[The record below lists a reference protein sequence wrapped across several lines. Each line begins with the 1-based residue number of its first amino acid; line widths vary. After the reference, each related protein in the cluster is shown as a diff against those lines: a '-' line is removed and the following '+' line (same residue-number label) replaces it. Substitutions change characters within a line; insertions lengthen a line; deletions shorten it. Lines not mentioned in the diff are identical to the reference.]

1 MEDILASI
9 RRIIADDKA
18 SNMVA
23 DAPGGT
29 AMTSAATGPEV
40 APEHAAEAAPEP
52 VTTPLEDHVAFAL
65 RDTSDVDVA
74 DVNASTP
81 LPTPEPEAAAPV
93 APVPP
98 EGDMADVIDLAS
110 HPDVVATR
118 LVTDFRQPQP
128 TASPFNLVD
137 NMADSGAR
145 TEPADPL
152 ASPLTD
158 AAVAS
163 SFDALAK
170 SVMLDNKP
178 LIEQLTR
185 DMLRPMLKTW
195 LDDNLPVMVE
205 KLVRAEI
212 ERVARGGR

>member
-1 MEDILASI
+1 MEEILASI
-9 RRIIADDKA
+9 RRIIADDKMG
-18 SNMVA
+18 SA
-23 DAPGGT
+23 DVEAPTT
-29 AMTSAATGPEV
+29 AEPAAVEFAPTEPVSEPIAV
-40 APEHAAEAAPEP
+40 VPAPEDAAQAYELRDVIAEPVLPAAEPAPEP
-52 VTTPLEDHVAFAL
+52 M
-65 RDTSDVDVA
+65 TS
-74 DVNASTP
+74 
-81 LPTPEPEAAAPV
+81 EAAHPPV
-93 APVPP
+93 D
-98 EGDMADVIDLAS
+98 DMADVIDLAN

-118 LVTDFRQPQP
+118 LVTDFHATPPFSVIDRAESAP
-128 TASPFNLVD
+128 TEPLVSPF
-137 NMADSGAR
+137 
-145 TEPADPL
+145 
-152 ASPLTD
+152 TD
-158 AAVAS
+158 AAVGS

>member
-9 RRIIADDKA
+9 RRIIADDKSVSLMA
-18 SNMVA
+18 EMPPHAEPVFEK
-23 DAPGGT
+23 
-29 AMTSAATGPEV
+29 PEV
-40 APEHAAEAAPEP
+40 MPASAEPAHEPRFFEVSETPAPPVKLPEP
-52 VTTPLEDHVAFAL
+52 LPQNAEGVAL
-65 RDTSDVDVA
+65 PA
-74 DVNASTP
+74 D
-81 LPTPEPEAAAPV
+81 
-93 APVPP
+93 
-98 EGDMADVIDLAS
+98 DMADIIDLAN
-110 HPDVVATR
+110 HPDVIATR
-118 LVTDFRQPQP
+118 LVTEFNQPQSDP
-128 TASPFNLVD
+128 FAMLDNSDAVAS
-137 NMADSGAR
+137 
-145 TEPADPL
+145 DPL

-212 ERVARGGR
+212 ERVSRGGR

>member
-1 MEDILASI
+1 MEEILASI
-9 RRIIADDKA
+9 RRIIADDKLG
-18 SNMVA
+18 S
-23 DAPGGT
+23 DAPET
-29 AMTSAATGPEV
+29 TPPKEHAPVELAPVDLAPAEPV
-40 APEHAAEAAPEP
+40 APPHAEMPAHE
-52 VTTPLEDHVAFAL
+52 
-65 RDTSDVDVA
+65 
-74 DVNASTP
+74 
-81 LPTPEPEAAAPV
+81 EPEAAYELRDVGADQPLPEALPAVEPVTSEASAP
-93 APVPP
+93 PVD
-98 EGDMADVIDLAS
+98 DMADVIDLAD

-118 LVTDFRQPQP
+118 LVTDFRAAAPQP
-128 TASPFNLVD
+128 FPLLE
-137 NMADSGAR
+137 GAEP
-145 TEPADPL
+145 TPADPL
-152 ASPLTD
+152 ASPFTD